1 MWNFSRY
8 SKIYPSA
15 PADNITGLHQGNTGV
30 RQYCNVSLSDRCVCP
45 CVLLVVT
52 RWPECTWWP
61 ACTRTDVGPTAAS
74 ELRDDW
80 LSSSDVA
87 LEPMSGTVEPVSI
100 RINTVNLI
108 SFFNFAPGQENVA
121 VLLFLGWI
129 KRFHVKLFYHDC
141 APSIILTAQESSQN
155 VQARGL
161 QWSGL
166 ILLQNFLFRGR
177 TGPKKFTFECYT
189 CLIQHHRWFLRE
201 WRNYRSYLVKMSTVI
216 VHRHLVTFKVV

>member
-1 MWNFSRY
+1 MPSTFPRSGFCQFFNAQQFGPTPEATVWNFSRY

-87 LEPMSGTVEPVSI
+87 LEPMSGTVEPASI
-100 RINTVNLI
+100 KINTFDLSLHNT
-108 SFFNFAPGQENVA
+108 F
-121 VLLFLGWI
+121 
-129 KRFHVKLFYHDC
+129 KRLHVKLF
-141 APSIILTAQESSQN
+141 
-155 VQARGL
+155 
-161 QWSGL
+161 
-166 ILLQNFLFRGR
+166 
-177 TGPKKFTFECYT
+177 
-189 CLIQHHRWFLRE
+189 
-201 WRNYRSYLVKMSTVI
+201 
-216 VHRHLVTFKVV
+216 